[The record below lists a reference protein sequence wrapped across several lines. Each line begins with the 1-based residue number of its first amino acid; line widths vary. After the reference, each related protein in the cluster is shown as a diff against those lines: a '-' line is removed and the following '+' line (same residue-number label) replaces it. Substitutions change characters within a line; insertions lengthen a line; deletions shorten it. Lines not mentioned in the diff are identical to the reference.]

1 MSSQSETQSNPHEI
15 LSKELMRELRADKRK
30 SFLFRL
36 LTWAYIILT
45 TIAVFGLFYGY
56 SGGNSEPGADDPH
69 VGVVDVFGTI
79 QRKGGVAANP
89 TIEALTNAFEKEQST
104 SIVLD
109 MDSPGGSPV
118 QSDLIYR
125 EILRLRAEHPN
136 KPVIAVVGDICASGC
151 YYIASAAD
159 EIVINRVSMVG
170 SIGVRLDGFGFTGL
184 MEKLGVERRTL
195 TAGEN
200 KILADPFSEVNPEV
214 KNHLSE
220 HVLHKTH
227 QVFIDAVRQGRG
239 DRLQDDPSLFTG
251 LVWVGQEAI
260 DKGLAD
266 RIGSVQSVAREL
278 ANNGN
283 QVNYSIRQ
291 PRIIDWFTGSAA
303 SVIQNLV
310 SSDLHLS
317 LK

>member
-1 MSSQSETQSNPHEI
+1 
-15 LSKELMRELRADKRK
+15 MRELRADKRK

-45 TIAVFGLFYGY
+45 TIAVFGVFYGY

-220 HVLHKTH
+220 HV
-227 QVFIDAVRQGRG
+227 
-239 DRLQDDPSLFTG
+239 
-251 LVWVGQEAI
+251 
-260 DKGLAD
+260 
-266 RIGSVQSVAREL
+266 
-278 ANNGN
+278 
-283 QVNYSIRQ
+283 
-291 PRIIDWFTGSAA
+291 
-303 SVIQNLV
+303 
-310 SSDLHLS
+310 
-317 LK
+317 